1 MLTYT
6 LNDGTTIPVIGFG
19 TYLLNGQH
27 GKNAIVDAI
36 KRGYRLIDSAFIY
49 ENEGAVGEA
58 VRESDVPRDE
68 LVITSKL
75 PGTRHSYKQALVTV
89 EEAVYRMGLD
99 YLDIYLI
106 HWPNPS
112 QDLYVEA
119 WQALIEAKKRGLV
132 KTIGVCNFIPEYLD
146 RIIAETGVTPAL
158 NQIELHPYF
167 NQAEQRAY
175 DKAHGIVDEAWSPIA
190 RGNKVFTE
198 PVLVDIAKAHGKT
211 ISQIILRWHLQLGTL
226 PLPKATS
233 EAHQRENLAIF
244 DFTLSDDEMKRINA
258 LSSPAGRNN
267 DQDPRYFGC

>member
-6 LNDGTTIPVIGFG
+6 LQDGTTLPAIGFG

-27 GKNAIVDAI
+27 GKNAVVDAI

-49 ENEGAVGEA
+49 ENEGAVGAA
-58 VRESDVPRDE
+58 VRECGVPRDE
-68 LVITSKL
+68 LIITSKL
-75 PGTRHSYKQALVTV
+75 PGPRHAYKQALITL
-89 EEAVYRMGLD
+89 EESVYRLGLD

-106 HWPNPS
+106 HWPNPK

-119 WQALIEAKKRGLV
+119 WQALIEGQKRGLV
-132 KTIGVCNFIPEYLD
+132 KTIGVCNFIPEYIDKL
-146 RIIAETGVTPAL
+146 IAETGVTPAL

-175 DKAHGIVDEAWSPIA
+175 DKAHGILDEAWSPIA

-244 DFTLSDDEMKRINA
+244 DFTLSDDEMNRINS